1 MKQTILL
8 VAVSL
13 ALCPASV
20 LVESAPYTTDL
31 GYTVELPDN
40 YDSTR
45 TYPLIVAIHGYG
57 DRMGAYV
64 GTNSQLYPEGAIG
77 LYPESPFPFENEG
90 KVGWTWWLWADSA
103 SGMSQQSTKEQ
114 SISWILSCIERVKAE
129 YRVDTSAVFLFGFSQ
144 GGMLT
149 YEIGVR
155 YPKLFRGLIPAG
167 GLLDYKF
174 DSLHQ
179 FDTLCRHLPLRALHG
194 AYDDVVE
201 FKADEA
207 SSETLRNRGMP
218 AELLRYPAKH
228 ELTKEMMEDARDFI
242 ASIPPTRDI
251 IIQRLKDY
259 RSQLTDSSLRA
270 ASTFYVTDGFSTNR
284 PVDYYRSDTSLA
296 ARDSL
301 LYDLGS
307 HRLTKGESL
316 LTAVMKDRSAPS
328 MLRQTAY
335 SALTKLGTPTAWQ
348 AVKAAKKVVCADRLV
363 PDGNGE
369 KAGLKPDDVIVSYNG
384 RAVKKTSDLRDAIAA
399 VKPETKDVAMVIERD
414 GKRMTLRLP
423 PGRIGVYLSER
434 VK

>member
-1 MKQTILL
+1 MKKTILL
-8 VAVSL
+8 IAISL

-45 TYPLIVAIHGYG
+45 IYPLTVAIHGYG
-57 DRMGAYV
+57 DQMGAYV
-64 GTNSQLYPEGAIG
+64 GTNSQLCPEGAIG

-90 KVGWTWWLWADSA
+90 KIGWTWWLWADSA

-114 SISWILSCIERVKAE
+114 SINWILSCIDRVKAK
-129 YRVDTSAVFLFGFSQ
+129 YRVDTTAVFLYGFSQ

-155 YPKLFRGLIPAG
+155 YPKRFRGLIPAG

-194 AYDDVVE
+194 AYDSLVD
-201 FKADEA
+201 FSADQA
-207 SSETLRNRGMP
+207 SIDTLRNRGMP
-218 AELLRYPAKH
+218 AELLRYPARH
-228 ELTKEMMEDARDFI
+228 ELTKEMMEDARDFV
-242 ASIPPTRDI
+242 ASLLSPAAHPTRPSG
-251 IIQRLKDY
+251 LAAAY
-259 RSQLTDSSLRA
+259 R
-270 ASTFYVTDGFSTNR
+270 G
-284 PVDYYRSDTSLA
+284 DTTLA

-301 LYDLGS
+301 LYVLGS
-307 HRLTKGESL
+307 HRVSHGESL
-316 LTAVMKDRSAPS
+316 LAAVMQDHSAPS
-328 MLRQTAY
+328 KLRQTAY
-335 SALTKLGTPTAWQ
+335 SALIKLATPTAWQ
-348 AVKAAKKVVCADRLV
+348 VVKTAAKVVCADRLV

-369 KAGLKPDDVIVSYNG
+369 KAGLKPDDVIVSYSG
-384 RAVKKTSDLRDAIAA
+384 KTVKKTSDLRDAISA
-399 VKPETKDVAMVIERD
+399 VKPGAKDVAMVIERA
-414 GKRMTLRLP
+414 GKRMTLRLE

>member
-1 MKQTILL
+1 
-8 VAVSL
+8 VGA
-13 ALCPASV
+13 ASV

-40 YDSTR
+40 YDTTK

-57 DRMGAYV
+57 DNMGAYI
-64 GTNSQLYPEGAIG
+64 GTNSQLRPEGAIG

-90 KVGWTWWLWADSA
+90 KIGWTWWLWADSA

-114 SISWILSCIERVKAE
+114 SINWILSCIDRVEKR
-129 YRVDTSAVFLFGFSQ
+129 YQVDTTAVFLFGFSQ

-194 AYDDVVE
+194 AYDSMVD
-201 FKADEA
+201 FNADKASND
-207 SSETLRNRGMP
+207 TLRNRGMP

-242 ASIPPTRDI
+242 ASFLPTRDTTV
-251 IIQRLKDY
+251 QWLRGY
-259 RSQLTDSSLRA
+259 HSQLSDSSLHA
-270 ASTFYVTDGFSTNR
+270 LSTVYLGESIDVSGPGDL
-284 PVDYYRSDTSLA
+284 YRSDTSIA
-296 ARDSL
+296 AHESL
-301 LYDLGS
+301 LYLLGS
-307 HRLTKGESL
+307 RRATGSESL
-316 LTAVMKDRSAPS
+316 LTAVMKDRSAPTK
-328 MLRQTAY
+328 LRQTAY
-335 SALTKLGTPTAWQ
+335 SALIKLATPTAWQ
-348 AVKAAKKVVCADRLV
+348 AVKTAQKVVCADRLV

-369 KAGLKPDDVIVSYNG
+369 KAGLKPDDVILSYNG
-384 RAVKKTSDLRDAIAA
+384 RKVVKTNDLRDAIGA
-399 VKPETKDVAMVIERD
+399 VKPES
-414 GKRMTLRLP
+414 P
-423 PGRIGVYLSER
+423 W
-434 VK
+434 